1 MLQLNSEQIIW
12 IYVAFTVCAA
22 LFSFLINGLFLK
34 FSRTLGVKDQSED
47 MVRWSSSKP
56 AFGGISFYIMFLFSI
71 ACYSILFEAVSYIND
86 IVQFLGVMAACSLGF
101 VVGLADDAY
110 NTKPFLKFF
119 AQFSSAIILIATG
132 TSINISG
139 ITIVD
144 YSLTILWVV
153 GLMNSINMLDNM
165 DGITTLTIL
174 WVVGLMNSINMLDN
188 MDGITTSVS
197 ISVILA
203 VLYML
208 TVNGESNSIYFIT
221 LLGVLAGLLGFLY
234 YNWNPSKMY
243 MGDTGSQFLGVFL
256 AAIGILYL
264 WNYGAEPN
272 FRIQTKQ
279 FIVALLVFIVPIIDT
294 TTVTINR
301 LLKGQSPFVGGK
313 DHTTHHLS
321 YLGLSDRQVAL
332 TFLGLSFL
340 SVIFLIVID
349 TVIADSW
356 DYLHFFIFL
365 GYFLTLFGFLYGITR
380 INKAKE
386 PK

>member
-1 MLQLNSEQIIW
+1 MLKLNSEQVAW
-12 IYVAFTVCAA
+12 LYVAFMVCAV

-34 FSRTLGVKDQSED
+34 LSRTLGVKNQNET
-47 MVRWSSSKP
+47 MVRWSSTSKP
-56 AFGGISFYIMFLFSI
+56 AFGGISFYILFLFSV
-71 ACYSILFEAVSYIND
+71 ACYSILFEAVTYIND
-86 IVQFLGVMAACSLGF
+86 IVRFLGIMAACSLGF

-139 ITIVD
+139 IVPLD
-144 YSLTILWVV
+144 YFLTILWVV

-165 DGITTLTIL
+165 DA
-174 WVVGLMNSINMLDN
+174 
-188 MDGITTSVS
+188 ITTSVS

-208 TVNGESNSIYFIT
+208 VSKGEALSIYFIT
-221 LLGVLAGLLGFLY
+221 LLGVLAALLGFLY

-256 AAIGILYL
+256 ASIGILYL
-264 WNYGAEPN
+264 WNGHAAPD

-301 LLKGQSPFVGGK
+301 LLKGTSPFVGGR

-332 TFLGLSFL
+332 TFFGLSFL
-340 SVIFLIVID
+340 SVIFLIIID
-349 TVIADSW
+349 RFILHW
-356 DYLHFFIFL
+356 EYLHFGLFL
-365 GYFLTLFGFLYGITR
+365 AYFLILFGFLYGITR
-380 INKAKE
+380 INKHKE
-386 PK
+386 K

>member
-1 MLQLNSEQIIW
+1 MLKLDSEQVLW
-12 IYVAFTVCAA
+12 VYSAFMICAT

-34 FSRTLGVKDQSED
+34 FSRTLGVKDQNES
-47 MVRWSSSKP
+47 MVRWSSTSKP
-56 AFGGISFYIMFLFSI
+56 ALGGLSFYILFLFSI
-71 ACYSILFEAVSYIND
+71 ACYSILFEAVTYIND
-86 IVQFLGVMAACSLGF
+86 IVRFLGVMSACSLGF

-132 TSINISG
+132 TSINLSG
-139 ITIVD
+139 MAFID
-144 YSLTILWVV
+144 YPLTVLWVV

-165 DGITTLTIL
+165 DGITTT
-174 WVVGLMNSINMLDN
+174 
-188 MDGITTSVS
+188 VS

-203 VLYML
+203 VIYML
-208 TVNGESNSIYFIT
+208 ISKGEVLSIYFIT
-221 LLGVLAGLLGFLY
+221 MLGVLAALLGFLY

-264 WNYGAEPN
+264 WNGHAEIN

-332 TFLGLSFL
+332 TFFGLSFL
-340 SVIFLIVID
+340 SVIFLVIID
-349 TVIADSW
+349 KFIEQW
-356 DYLHFFIFL
+356 EYLHFGLFL
-365 GYFLTLFGFLYGITR
+365 TYFLVLFRFLFGITR
-380 INKAKE
+380 VNKAKE
-386 PK
+386 K

>member
-1 MLQLNSEQIIW
+1 MLKLNSEQIIW

-34 FSRTLGVKDQSED
+34 FSRTLGVKDQSEN

-71 ACYSILFEAVSYIND
+71 ACYSILFEAVTYIND

-119 AQFSSAIILIATG
+119 AQVSSAVILIATG

-165 DGITTLTIL
+165 DGITT
-174 WVVGLMNSINMLDN
+174 
-188 MDGITTSVS
+188 SVS

-208 TVNGESNSIYFIT
+208 SVNGESHSIYFIT
-221 LLGVLAGLLGFLY
+221 LLGVLAGLIGFLY

-256 AAIGILYL
+256 ASIGILYL

-349 TVIADSW
+349 RVIADSW
-356 DYLHFFIFL
+356 DYWHFFLFL
-365 GYFLTLFGFLYGITR
+365 GYFLMLFGFLYGITR

-386 PK
+386 PE